1 MTNNNI
7 DHASASTVGKGCK
20 DSCVGSNMYKD
31 TKTFDDFIVGE
42 NNRCAY
48 EACVT
53 VAEHPGRNEYNP
65 LYLYGKTGLGKTH
78 LIQSIAHHIKKHYPK
93 MTVVSITAEMFANQL
108 IDAITKNTT
117 DEFKSKFK
125 KIDLLMIDDIQD
137 IVGRQRTQYELLRLT
152 DYLYNNQIQM
162 IFTSDRLPKEFY
174 LLDDSLKSRFMWG
187 IPVGISFP
195 DYDTRLSIIRK
206 KAAIKGLGNL
216 QDDIVYYLA
225 ESFPYDIRLIEGM
238 LNKILFY
245 RDVEKNTLTIEQ
257 VRSLLKDFVV
267 ERPRITLEMI
277 VLVVSEYYEVSIEDI
292 RSKKRKGNIDQ
303 ARCVIIYL
311 GHLLTNESILA
322 ICFSVGRRD
331 EQIIR
336 RTVSMIDEK
345 RNDDVELNKQLEEI
359 IRIIK
364 DR

>member
-1 MTNNNI
+1 MNI
-7 DHASASTVGKGCK
+7 DI
-20 DSCVGSNMYKD
+20 
-31 TKTFDDFIVGE
+31 KTFDDFIVGE
-42 NNRCAY
+42 NNRSAY
-48 EACVT
+48 EACIA

-78 LIQSIAHHIKKHYPK
+78 LIQAIAQHIKEHYPK
-93 MTVVSITAEMFANQL
+93 MTVVFITAEMFANQL
-108 IDAITKNTT
+108 IDAIKKNRT

-125 KIDLLMIDDIQD
+125 KIDLLMIEDIQD
-137 IVGRQRTQYELLRLT
+137 IIGKQRTQYELLRLI

-206 KAAIKGLGNL
+206 KAVIKGLGNL
-216 QDDIVYYLA
+216 QDDIVSYLA
-225 ESFPYDIRLIEGM
+225 DNFPYDIRLIEGM
-238 LNKILFY
+238 LNKIEFY
-245 RDVEKNTLTIEQ
+245 RDGEKNTLTIEQ
-257 VRSLLKDFVV
+257 VRSLLADFVV

-277 VLVVSEYYEVSIEDI
+277 MWVVSEYYDVSIEDI

-311 GHLLTNESILA
+311 GHLLTNKSILT
-322 ICFSVGRRD
+322 IGYYVGRRN
-331 EQIIR
+331 ETLLC
-336 RTVSMIDEK
+336 RTVSVIDEK
-345 RNDDVELNKQLEEI
+345 RNDDVKFNKQLEEI

>member
-1 MTNNNI
+1 MSKICKSSIQESNREKMNNL
-7 DHASASTVGKGCK
+7 
-20 DSCVGSNMYKD
+20 D
-31 TKTFDDFIVGE
+31 TLNPLYTFGNFITGE
-42 NNRCAY
+42 NNKQAY
-48 EACVT
+48 EACVA

-65 LYLYGKTGLGKTH
+65 LYLYGGTGLGKTH
-78 LIQSIAHHIKKHYPK
+78 LIQAIAHHIKDNNPK
-93 MTVVSITAEMFANQL
+93 MTVVYITAEMFISQF
-108 IDAITKNTT
+108 IDAIQKNRT
-117 DEFKSKFK
+117 DEFKSKYK

-137 IVGRQRTQYELLRLT
+137 IVGKQRTQYELLRLV
-152 DYLYNNQIQM
+152 DYLYDNQIQM

-195 DYDTRLSIIRK
+195 DYDTRLNIIRK

-216 QDDIVYYLA
+216 QDDIVTYLA
-225 ESFPYDIRLIEGM
+225 DSFPYDIRLIEGM
-238 LNKILFY
+238 LNKLWVY
-245 RDVEKNTLTIEQ
+245 SCGEKNTLTIEQ
-257 VRSLLKDFVV
+257 VRSLLADFVV

-277 VLVVSEYYEVSIEDI
+277 MWVVSEYYDVSIEDI
-292 RSKKRKGNIDQ
+292 RSKKRKGNIYQ

-322 ICFSVGRRD
+322 IGYSVGRRD
-331 EQIIR
+331 EELLC
-336 RTVSMIDEK
+336 RTISMLDEK
-345 RNDDVELNKQLEEI
+345 RNSDVKFNKQLDEI